1 MEYEVNKEELMEKIK
16 SLLVPEISPISFNTY
31 ISPLT
36 IESISDNNIVF
47 VCKGSF
53 IKDMLEN
60 RYAPLIIST
69 INYVTNRDLTFS
81 VHDIETKDNT
91 PVTPEVPT
99 YTSKPNPIIE
109 PSIEKNDFNNVKII
123 HPQKIEEEAT
133 YSKNNLNP
141 KYTFD
146 TFVVGNN
153 NRFAHAAALA
163 VGDNPAKTYNPL
175 FIYGGVG
182 LGKTHLMQAV
192 GNRLLQNNPS
202 MNIVYV
208 TSEQFTNHLI
218 NSIKDGQNDPFR
230 NKYRNTDA
238 LLIDDIQFIAKKER
252 VQEEFFHT
260 FNTLYENGKQIII
273 TSDKPPR
280 DIPFLEDRLK
290 SRFEWGLLADISNP
304 DYETR
309 VAILRKKALDENIII
324 DDMILADIATKIDS
338 NIRELEG
345 VFNKIVARASLTH
358 SPITIELAE
367 NVINEFIFKKEK
379 VISSDYIQETVSK
392 YFSIDKKELAG
403 DKRSNDIA
411 FPRQIAMYLC
421 REVANMSFPQ
431 IGLDFGNRDHSTVM
445 HAYKKIGKEIK
456 EKSNT
461 KLIVESVKN
470 IILKVEE

>member
-1 MEYEVNKEELMEKIK
+1 MDYDIDKKELMDKIK
-16 SLLVPEISPISFNTY
+16 SLLVPEITPISFNTY
-31 ISPLT
+31 INPLE
-36 IESISDNNIVF
+36 IESISNNNIVF
-47 VCKGSF
+47 TCKGGF

-60 RYAPLIIST
+60 RFAPLILST
-69 INYVTNRDLTFS
+69 ISYITNRDFTFS
-81 VHDIETKDNT
+81 VHDIEGKPQENA
-91 PVTPEVPT
+91 EVIP
-99 YTSKPNPIIE
+99 SSSININESPLVIE
-109 PSIEKNDFNNVKII
+109 SNDFSNVKII
-123 HPQKIEEEAT
+123 HPQKKEEEVT
-133 YSKNNLNP
+133 NVKNNLNP

-192 GNRLLQNNPS
+192 GNRLIQNNPE
-202 MNIVYV
+202 MRIVYV

-324 DDMILADIATKIDS
+324 DDNILADIATKIDS

-379 VISSDYIQETVSK
+379 VISSEYIQETVAK
-392 YFSIDKKELAG
+392 YFSIEKKDLAG

-431 IGLDFGNRDHSTVM
+431 IGQDFGNRDHSTVM

-456 EKSNT
+456 EKTNT

>member
-1 MEYEVNKEELMEKIK
+1 MDSNIDKNELMDKIK
-16 SLLVPEISPISFNTY
+16 ELIQPDILNIYFITY
-31 ISPLT
+31 IEPLT
-36 IESISDNNIVF
+36 IESIDNSHIVF
-47 VCKGSF
+47 TCKSVVL
-53 IKDMLEN
+53 KDPLETKFSDLLLSAIHYITN
-60 RYAPLIIST
+60 KDYTFSIRALDEKAEPKQYEPQQVVVSSKKET
-69 INYVTNRDLTFS
+69 EDEINYSNQS
-81 VHDIETKDNT
+81 
-91 PVTPEVPT
+91 
-99 YTSKPNPIIE
+99 
-109 PSIEKNDFNNVKII
+109 
-123 HPQKIEEEAT
+123 
-133 YSKNNLNP
+133 LNP

-163 VGDNPAKTYNPL
+163 VGDNPAQTYNPL

-192 GNRLLQNNPS
+192 GNRILQNNHH

-208 TSEQFTNHLI
+208 TSEQFTNQLI
-218 NSIKDGQNDPFR
+218 NSIRDGKNDPFR
-230 NKYRNTDA
+230 NKYRSADA

-273 TSDKPPR
+273 SSDKPPR

-290 SRFEWGLLADISNP
+290 SRFEWGLLADISCP

-324 DDMILADIATKIDS
+324 DDEIVANIAAKIDS

-367 NVINEFIFKKEK
+367 NVINEFISKKEK
-379 VISSDYIQETVSK
+379 VISSDYIQETVAK
-392 YFSIDKKELAG
+392 YFSIDKKDLSG

-431 IGLDFGNRDHSTVM
+431 IGIDFGNRDHSTVM
-445 HAYKKIGKEIK
+445 HAYKKIEKELR
-456 EKSNT
+456 EKTNT

-470 IILKVEE
+470 IILNVE